1 MEDSRVESTL
11 SWGLEVVRGVQN
23 TLGPGF
29 LKPMEILTF
38 LGSEGF
44 VLAMLPL
51 IYWCI
56 NRESGARIGIAVLF
70 SSFLNLWTKEL
81 FHQPRPYDLDPSLGL
96 AKESSYGF
104 PSGHSQT
111 SLTFWGIAL
120 SILPRVVGI
129 LAFALIPLLVALS
142 RIYLGLH
149 FPTDVFG
156 GWALGIAVLLIY
168 YGLGG
173 KIEAMLHQWNLR
185 SRIILIAALT
195 LGMNFLMP
203 EDTRMAGA
211 FFGSAAG
218 FALASKYL
226 RFSAKGPFIKK
237 ALRYLF
243 GLGTLLIIYS
253 LPKMLI
259 NDDAISQL
267 ALVRFIRYGLVG
279 VWAAIGA
286 PWCFYKM
293 KLIEIEQSTQV

>member
-1 MEDSRVESTL
+1 MESML
-11 SWGLEVVRGVQN
+11 SWGLEVVRWVQN
-23 TLGPGF
+23 TLGPGM
-29 LKPMEILTF
+29 LKPMEMITF

-56 NRESGARIGIAVLF
+56 HRESGARIGIAVLF
-70 SSFLNLWTKEL
+70 SSFLNFYVKEI
-81 FHQPRPYDLDPSLGL
+81 FHQPRPYDLDPSVGF

-111 SLTFWGIAL
+111 SLTFWGVAL
-120 SILPRVVGI
+120 SILPRIAGI
-129 LAFALIPLLVALS
+129 LAFALIPMLVALS
-142 RIYLGLH
+142 RIYLGVH

-156 GWALGIAVLLIY
+156 GWALGIVVLLIY

-173 KIEAMLHQWNLR
+173 KVEAMLHHWNLR

-195 LGMNFLMP
+195 LVMNFLMP

-218 FALASKYL
+218 FALASKHL
-226 RFSAKGPFIKK
+226 RFSAKGTFLKK
-237 ALRYLF
+237 LLRYLF
-243 GLGTLLIIYS
+243 GLGTLLVIYI

-259 NDDAISQL
+259 KDDAISQL

-286 PWCFYKM
+286 PWCFYKL
-293 KLIEIEQSTQV
+293 KLVEMEPLKQE

>member
-1 MEDSRVESTL
+1 MESML
-11 SWGLEVVRGVQN
+11 SWGLEVVRWVQN
-23 TLGPGF
+23 ALGPGM
-29 LKPMEILTF
+29 LKPIEIITF

-56 NRESGARIGIAVLF
+56 HRESGARIGIAVLF
-70 SSFLNLWTKEL
+70 SSFLNLYVKEI

-111 SLTFWGIAL
+111 SLTFWGAAL

-142 RIYLGLH
+142 RIYLGVH

-156 GWALGIAVLLIY
+156 GWALGIVVLLAY
-168 YGLGG
+168 YGLGA
-173 KIEAMLHQWNLR
+173 KVEALLHRWNLR
-185 SRIILIAALT
+185 SRIILIATLT

-203 EDTRMAGA
+203 EDTRLAGA

-218 FALASKYL
+218 FAIASKYL
-226 RFSAKGPFIKK
+226 RFSAQGTLFKK
-237 ALRYLF
+237 ALRYLL
-243 GLGTLLIIYS
+243 GLGTLLVVYS

-259 NDDAISQL
+259 QDEAISQL

-286 PWCFYKM
+286 PWCFYKL
-293 KLIEIEQSTQV
+293 KLVEMEAPKQE